1 MSSRIINK
9 LLNSTP
15 SLLNFIFVG
24 IMIGGAILILGA
36 LYLIYD
42 VQVFG
47 ERLITK
53 TDLMMVSIT
62 FTIIHVILT
71 NALLFVFKKM
81 RHHKIMI
88 QKEKITKINK
98 ASFSV
103 IFNSILDSPT
113 PLLNL
118 IFVGIMIGGA
128 ILILGSLYL
137 IYDVQIFGQRLNTKT
152 DLMMVSITF
161 TIIHIILTN
170 SLLLAFKKIRYAKKI
185 IQNEKEELAKID
197 KAKDEFSAMIAHEL
211 KNPLVPICSYSKMLL
226 DGRFGELTS
235 IQKEKM
241 KIVISGTESMLIL
254 IQDMLD
260 IHKAELGKMT
270 LNFQSACLSEIVDTA
285 VTITQPLA
293 EKRGVEISNYVK
305 RDILVNVDV
314 HRIEQVLINLIK
326 NAIDFV
332 PKETG
337 TIKIGIELQDD
348 TVTISVQDNGC
359 GIPKEELGNLFR
371 KFYQINTSKNRER
384 NSSGLG
390 LSICSSIIELHH
402 GKMWAESNIGCGTTI
417 KFQLPLITNQEVK
430 SKIIIEETI

>member
-1 MSSRIINK
+1 MSSRVINK
-9 LLNSTP
+9 LLDSSP
-15 SLLNFIFVG
+15 SLLNLIFVG
-24 IMIGGAILILGA
+24 IMIGGSILILGA
-36 LYLIYD
+36 LYLTYD
-42 VQVFG
+42 VQIFG
-47 ERLITK
+47 ERPIAK
-53 TDLMMVSIT
+53 TDLMTVSIT

-71 NALLFVFKKM
+71 NTLLIVFKKI
-81 RHHKIMI
+81 RHHKTIS
-88 QKEKITKINK
+88 QNEKHTKISR
-98 ASFSV
+98 SFSV

-113 PLLNL
+113 SLLNL
-118 IFVGIMIGGA
+118 IFIGIMIGGS

-137 IYDVQIFGQRLNTKT
+137 IYDVQIFGERINTKT
-152 DLMMVSITF
+152 DLMMISITF

-170 SLLLAFKKIRYAKKI
+170 ALLIAFKKFRYAKTI
-185 IQNEKEELAKID
+185 MQNEKEELAKID
-197 KAKDEFSAMIAHEL
+197 QAKDEFAAMIAHEL
-211 KNPLVPICSYSKMLL
+211 KNPLVPISSYSKMLL

-293 EKRGVEISNYVK
+293 EKRGVEICNSVT

-337 TIKIGIELQDD
+337 KIHIIVELQND

-402 GKMWAESNIGCGTTI
+402 GKMWAESDTGCGTTI
-417 KFQLPLITNQEVK
+417 KFQLPLITNQQEVK
-430 SKIIIEETI
+430 SLIEETL